1 MPVDFREAAE
11 RHWTDGDSLFRS
23 SRLANADHL
32 LGLAAECALKAVMQA
47 LGMPLHPDGRPVDKQ
62 HHQVHINKL
71 WDEFVTFAHARGG
84 ARYALTLGAVPN
96 PFADWDVAQRYD
108 HSSSIGAGQ
117 AARHQSAAQ
126 TARQVLEQAILDG
139 VV

>member
-11 RHWTDGDSLFRS
+11 RHWTDGDILFRS
-23 SRLANADHL
+23 ARLANADHL
-32 LGLAAECALKAVMQA
+32 LGLAAECALKAVMKA
-47 LGMPLHPDGRPVDKQ
+47 LGMGVRPDGAPQDK
-62 HHQVHINKL
+62 HHRVHINEL

-96 PFADWDVAQRYD
+96 PFAGWDIAQRYD

-117 AARHQSAAQ
+117 AARHQSAAH